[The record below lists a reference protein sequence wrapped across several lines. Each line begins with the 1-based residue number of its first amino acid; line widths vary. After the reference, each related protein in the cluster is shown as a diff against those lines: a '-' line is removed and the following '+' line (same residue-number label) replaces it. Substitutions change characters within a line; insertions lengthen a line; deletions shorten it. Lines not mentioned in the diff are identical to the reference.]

1 MVHDEYKE
9 MLPARALL
17 LLDSSDNRAL
27 DEHLMVCLAC
37 RHELKELEE
46 TSALLSYAAAPME
59 PSPDLRE
66 RILNEIRSSRQTA
79 TAVDGVRR
87 DQESQVLPFTTPKRN
102 VWSSIGSLGAIAA
115 AILFVALLVSVVQLW
130 RENRAT
136 KSELA
141 QLDEQIK
148 TTQEQLAREREVVA
162 ILTTPGSRRRELAA
176 TTAAAPGAFA
186 TLAHDTNGRA
196 VLIASGL
203 PKAPTGKRYQL
214 WFIVGNKPVPG
225 KLFNTDE
232 SGSGALRDQ
241 VPNAALQKAV
251 FAVTM
256 ESYDGA
262 DAPTGPILLMSD
274 TL

>member
-1 MVHDEYKE
+1 MVHEEYKE

-17 LLDSSDNRAL
+17 LLDSSDNQVL
-27 DEHLMVCLAC
+27 DEHLTVCLAC

-46 TSALLSYAAAPME
+46 TSALLSHTAAPME

-79 TAVDGVRR
+79 TALDRERR
-87 DQESQVLPFTTPKRN
+87 DHESQVLPFTTSKRN

-115 AILFVALLVSVVQLW
+115 AILFVALVVSVVQLW

-136 KSELA
+136 KSELS
-141 QLDEQIK
+141 QLGERVRA
-148 TTQEQLAREREVVA
+148 TQEELAREREVVT
-162 ILTTPGSRRRELAA
+162 ILTAPGSRRTELAA
-176 TTAAAPGAFA
+176 TTAGAPGAYA
-186 TLAHDTNGRA
+186 TVAHDTNGRA

-203 PKAPTGKRYQL
+203 PKAPAGKRYQL

-232 SGSGALRDQ
+232 SGSGTLRDQ
-241 VPNAALQKAV
+241 VPNAALQKGV
-251 FAVTM
+251 FAVTL
-256 ESYDGA
+256 ESYAGA